1 VLVAGRHQSD
11 GIGRADLYRIDLAAP
26 SGFTATNLTQT
37 SGTLVPPFDYG
48 TLSTADGLFQVPGAS
63 AAFVVQDGGG
73 TGRLLWA
80 DAAGGAVAFLDRV
93 QSLVT
98 LDVTGT
104 YLVAGVIRPLGV
116 DNPTTE
122 SLNLVQIPSGGLGA
136 TIVRLPS
143 GCHISRTVGS
153 RSQNVFAA
161 VLEFQNGERLGR
173 VHVPSPR
180 GMSVAPSLLTFGPTT
195 GLSADG
201 AILATV
207 RVASDR
213 AAFAWSDLG
222 TQLLSLTRV
231 ETFLLPGL

>member
-1 VLVAGRHQSD
+1 M
-11 GIGRADLYRIDLAAP
+11 
-26 SGFTATNLTQT
+26 
-37 SGTLVPPFDYG
+37 
-48 TLSTADGLFQVPGAS
+48 
-63 AAFVVQDGGG
+63 
-73 TGRLLWA
+73 
-80 DAAGGAVAFLDRV
+80 
-93 QSLVT
+93 
-98 LDVTGT
+98 
-104 YLVAGVIRPLGV
+104 
-116 DNPTTE
+116 
-122 SLNLVQIPSGGLGA
+122 
-136 TIVRLPS
+136 
-143 GCHISRTVGS
+143 GS